1 MEGVSTVDRMT
12 LRRRDGVWF
21 GVALAVHVAILTLP
35 VSQRFTDP
43 DTPVSVAV
51 SLLRPAP
58 ARVASPANELSVPEP
73 VTVSAG
79 KRPPVVV
86 PMHSRSSP
94 GAIEPET
101 PRAPSA
107 YALLESA
114 RALKPAPSEPPPR
127 RLGVFK
133 PPPPPAN
140 WRPSI
145 TVEDN
150 RFSDSYLPTETEV
163 VDRWLAADGSHN
175 VVIRT
180 AGGMTLCGRAQQ
192 WNPMQ
197 PLVEHVMMFRPC
209 GGGGKRT
216 FTMPERYLRNSR
228 AR

>member
-21 GVALAVHVAILTLP
+21 GVALALHVAILALP

-114 RALKPAPSEPPPR
+114 RALKPTPSEPPPR
-127 RLGVFK
+127 RL
-133 PPPPPAN
+133 
-140 WRPSI
+140 
-145 TVEDN
+145 
-150 RFSDSYLPTETEV
+150 
-163 VDRWLAADGSHN
+163 
-175 VVIRT
+175 
-180 AGGMTLCGRAQQ
+180 
-192 WNPMQ
+192 
-197 PLVEHVMMFRPC
+197 
-209 GGGGKRT
+209 
-216 FTMPERYLRNSR
+216 
-228 AR
+228 